1 MPLVLSISIENIRF
15 VNNRVN
21 RKNTGIF
28 LIFLNV
34 MVPYMPK
41 VYKFFYI
48 ILPSVK
54 RAYSSYVQKTV
65 CKIEIKKREL
75 QQHQIIF
82 QTDTVQ

>member
-1 MPLVLSISIENIRF
+1 
-15 VNNRVN
+15 
-21 RKNTGIF
+21 
-28 LIFLNV
+28 